1 LLERKPA
8 RRIGMLNGR
17 AHDVMNHKWFEGM
30 AWAELEARRVT
41 PPRKPKETDSAKR
54 LKVMLVCQACLVF
67 GSDPYIPLTLR

>member
-1 LLERKPA
+1 
-8 RRIGMLNGR
+8 
-17 AHDVMNHKWFEGM
+17 M